1 MMCGPAGAGKSTVAR
16 ELAAAGMR
24 RLSFDQ
30 EAWRRGIRTMP
41 LPANVHAEIE
51 GELRGQ
57 LLDLVEHG
65 VDVVLDFSFWSRRS
79 RMEYRELL
87 GKLGVVPET
96 IYLATP
102 RSVALERMRTRRLE
116 HADDYALP
124 DEVAAAFFD
133 HFEPPTADE
142 GPLTIVKAGS
152 R

>member
-1 MMCGPAGAGKSTVAR
+1 
-16 ELAAAGMR
+16 
-24 RLSFDQ
+24 
-30 EAWRRGIRTMP
+30 MP